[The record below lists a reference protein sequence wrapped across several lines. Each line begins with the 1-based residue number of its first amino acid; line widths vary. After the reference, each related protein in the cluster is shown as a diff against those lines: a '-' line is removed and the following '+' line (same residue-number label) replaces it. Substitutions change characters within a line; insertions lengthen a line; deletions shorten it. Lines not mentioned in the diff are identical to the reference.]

1 MDRVSYGPLT
11 LFESDAYKQAKAMKA
26 EEEALKMERLRMDI
40 EKGRMDL
47 AKGREEETMS
57 TPIGRAGRAG
67 EIAAFLEQ
75 EKQKDVGIP
84 LSEQM
89 GSRMVEKG
97 GPSILEATKMQG
109 ELDVEAKIREARRMS
124 MENLLA
130 GEKSLLP
137 TASVDVGGVKQTVLA
152 PQVGKTTADI
162 NEQIFQAQVP
172 QLTKAYIAQGYDP
185 DTAVKMAGSDVTKNL
200 FKAQSSGKVV
210 LTSNDGM
217 STISY
222 TNEQAQKMWKD
233 PSTPKF
239 IKTQLNNFFGESEQ
253 PAAANWIKTRLGR

>member
-1 MDRVSYGPLT
+1 MPAITQAGRDYDRALQQ
-11 LFESDAYKQAKAMKA
+11 KQYNEAMKSSLEVEKLQLDLQEKIRETPESKIALA
-26 EEEALKMERLRMDI
+26 EDMAMRREALKQKQQGIEFGDVAKNAALQEDLSLLEASKKQGAADI
-40 EKGRMDL
+40 ENRML
-47 AKGREEETMS
+47 A
-57 TPIGRAGRAG
+57 
-67 EIAAFLEQ
+67 
-75 EKQKDVGIP
+75 
-84 LSEQM
+84 
-89 GSRMVEKG
+89 
-97 GPSILEATKMQG
+97 
-109 ELDVEAKIREARRMS
+109 ARGQA
-124 MENLLA
+124 MENILMGGKGLV
-130 GEKSLLP
+130 P
-137 TASVDVGGVKQTVLA
+137 TATVNMGGVKQQVL
-152 PQVGKTTADI
+152 PERVGRTTADI

-172 QLTKAYIAQGYDP
+172 QLTKAYIAQGYDQ

-253 PAAANWIKTRLGR
+253 PAAGNWIKTRLGR

>member
-1 MDRVSYGPLT
+1 MPAITQEARDYDRAMQQMQY
-11 LFESDAYKQAKAMKA
+11 DRAMKS
-26 EEEALKMERLRMDI
+26 ELELQKLQL
-40 EKGRMDL
+40 DL
-47 AKGREEETMS
+47 
-57 TPIGRAGRAG
+57 
-67 EIAAFLEQ
+67 Q
-75 EKQKDVGIP
+75 E
-84 LSEQM
+84 
-89 GSRMVEKG
+89 
-97 GPSILEATKMQG
+97 
-109 ELDVEAKIREARRMS
+109 KIRETPESKIALAEDMAMRR
-124 MENLLA
+124 EALRQKQQGIEFGDVAKNAALQEDL
-130 GEKSLLP
+130 SLLEASKKQGAADIENRMLAARGQAIENILMGGKGLVP
-137 TASVDVGGVKQTVLA
+137 TATVNMGGVKQQVL
-152 PQVGKTTADI
+152 PEQVGRTTADI

-172 QLTKAYIAQGYDP
+172 QLTKAYMAQGYDP

-253 PAAANWIKTRLGR
+253 PAAGNWIKTRLGR

>member
-1 MDRVSYGPLT
+1 MPAITQAAKDYDRALQQKQYNDAIKASLEVEKLQLDLQEKMRETP
-11 LFESDAYKQAKAMKA
+11 ESKIALAEDMAMRR
-26 EEEALKMERLRMDI
+26 EALKQKQQGIEFGDVAKNAALQEDLSLLEASKKQGAADI
-40 EKGRMDL
+40 ENRML
-47 AKGREEETMS
+47 A
-57 TPIGRAGRAG
+57 
-67 EIAAFLEQ
+67 
-75 EKQKDVGIP
+75 
-84 LSEQM
+84 
-89 GSRMVEKG
+89 
-97 GPSILEATKMQG
+97 
-109 ELDVEAKIREARRMS
+109 ARGQA
-124 MENLLA
+124 MENILMGGKGLV
-130 GEKSLLP
+130 P
-137 TASVDVGGVKQTVLA
+137 TATVNMGGVKQQVL
-152 PQVGKTTADI
+152 PEQVGRTTADI
-162 NEQIFQAQVP
+162 NQQIWQAQVP

>member
-1 MDRVSYGPLT
+1 LQEKMRETP
-11 LFESDAYKQAKAMKA
+11 ESKIALAEDMAMRR
-26 EEEALKMERLRMDI
+26 EALKQKQQGIEFGDVAKNAALQEDLSLLEASKKQGAADI
-40 EKGRMDL
+40 ENRML
-47 AKGREEETMS
+47 A
-57 TPIGRAGRAG
+57 
-67 EIAAFLEQ
+67 
-75 EKQKDVGIP
+75 
-84 LSEQM
+84 
-89 GSRMVEKG
+89 
-97 GPSILEATKMQG
+97 
-109 ELDVEAKIREARRMS
+109 ARGQA
-124 MENLLA
+124 MENILMGGKGLV
-130 GEKSLLP
+130 P
-137 TASVDVGGVKQTVLA
+137 TATVNMGGVKQQVL
-152 PQVGKTTADI
+152 PEQVGRTTADI

-253 PAAANWIKTRLGR
+253 PAAGNWIKTRLGR

>member
-1 MDRVSYGPLT
+1 MADRVSYGPIT
-11 LFESDAYKQAKAMKA
+11 LFESDAYKQAKAMQA
-26 EEEALKMERLRMDI
+26 EKQSLEL
-40 EKGRMDL
+40 EKLQLDL
-47 AKGREEETMS
+47 AAKRKEQEMS
-57 TPIGRAGRAG
+57 SPSGRATQAAD
-67 EIAAFLEQ
+67 IAAFLEQ
-75 EKQKDVGIP
+75 EKQKESGIP
-84 LSEQM
+84 IGEQM
-89 GSRMVEKG
+89 ASKMVAQG
-97 GPSILEATKMQG
+97 GPGILEATKMQG
-109 ELDVEAKIREARRMS
+109 ELDVEARVRQARRDAM
-124 MENLLA
+124 MNFAA

-152 PQVGKTTADI
+152 PQIGKTTADI
-162 NEQIFQAQVP
+162 NQQIWQAQVP

-222 TNEQAQKMWKD
+222 TNEQAQKMWQD

>member
-1 MDRVSYGPLT
+1 MADSISYGPFK
-11 LFESDAYKQAKAMKA
+11 LFESDAYRQAQAMQA
-26 EEEALKMERLRMDI
+26 EENALKLEKLRMDI
-40 EKGRMDL
+40 
-47 AKGREEETMS
+47 AKSREEETMS

-109 ELDVEAKIREARRMS
+109 ELDVESKIREARRMS

-137 TASVDVGGVKQTVLA
+137 TASVDLGGVKQTVLA
-152 PQVGKTTADI
+152 PQAGKTTADI
-162 NEQIFQAQVP
+162 YGQIYRNQVP
-172 QLTKAYIAQGYDP
+172 QVAATYEAEGFDRDSAIRMASQDVRKELVKA
-185 DTAVKMAGSDVTKNL
+185 
-200 FKAQSSGKVV
+200 SSGGRVV
-210 LTSNDGM
+210 LAGADGV

-222 TNEQAQKMWKD
+222 NNEQAERMWRD
-233 PSTPKF
+233 PKTPKA
-239 IKTQLNNFFGESEQ
+239 IRDQLNNFFGQSEEPKAQ
-253 PAAANWIKTRLGR
+253 SWIKTRLGR